1 MHYTF
6 ESMPFCNLPLELV
19 TEVLKKANLNT
30 RQYMS
35 LISQNHT
42 NYVVSK
48 VVLAGMAHIWH
59 VRLHAISFFRH
70 VIGSYLYPSSFSP
83 SDVARLLP
91 LPLCKTATSLSVL
104 KDGMGKLIWH
114 SSLVRFFLVLM
125 WPWQDVP
132 SSHPLSLPPSLP
144 LHLVGCGLASKLGT
158 GGHGGGV
165 WRCLASP
172 VARKRSWGRRWWHV
186 KKGKEDRDHLTC
198 GSHCHICKTTL
209 E

>member
-1 MHYTF
+1 MSLEEDLTVRAKTTEMKITDFSSGSYATVFRDEVHPHYLSTFHLMHYTF

-104 KDGMGKLIWH
+104 KDGMGKLI
-114 SSLVRFFLVLM
+114 
-125 WPWQDVP
+125 
-132 SSHPLSLPPSLP
+132 
-144 LHLVGCGLASKLGT
+144 
-158 GGHGGGV
+158 
-165 WRCLASP
+165 
-172 VARKRSWGRRWWHV
+172 
-186 KKGKEDRDHLTC
+186 
-198 GSHCHICKTTL
+198 
-209 E
+209 